1 MTSLVLGLLVL
12 VPAVVGGLLA
22 LTAALPRRGNG
33 PAEGAGHGRGRP
45 LSERAAGVVGVGT
58 ALVTLVLSAV
68 AASTRP
74 SVQMPFLDGLPLGL
88 RVDGLASVMAPTVAT
103 VTLLVLVFSLGAADG
118 ELTGEVG
125 ASRARFSGLML
136 IFAAAALVTATATTL
151 TTLLLA
157 WELMGA
163 MSWALIGFRWDVE
176 RHVQGGLTALVTTR
190 TADLGLYVAAGAA
203 LAGGAGLGLDA
214 LADASP
220 GWRHVIAAGVLVA
233 GLGKAAQLPFSF
245 WLSRAMEGPS
255 PVSALLHSAA
265 MVALGGFLLLRVQPL
280 LAATGWAGSAAAW
293 VGVLTAAGLGLVAC
307 FQRDLKQLLAA
318 STGAQLGF
326 VVMAAG
332 LPSLAGGMAQLVAHA
347 ATKALLF
354 LAAGVWLGLLGT
366 RQLDQLHGVAR
377 RWPAVGWAATVGAV
391 SLAGV
396 APLSLWATKDAIL
409 GASLSSAQPASPALY
424 AVGLVAAALSAAY
437 SARILAAIWGLSS
450 APRADAGPTTGTGTG
465 TGTATAAGAAPGT
478 AAGSA
483 AGSAAGAAPG
493 TGRPGLDRTV
503 PLLVLAVGAA
513 TLGVLALPPAEELLA
528 ETLGTAAAAANVALL
543 TVSALAAAVVLVAV
557 LRRGIPDAA
566 RSRLGAS
573 AASWLGLERAAYR
586 LVVAPAF
593 WLAGLL
599 ARFDDGVLDRVPDLA
614 AAGAR
619 RVARD
624 LSGLDLDVVDAG
636 VERLAVA
643 VRRLGQR
650 ARRPQTGQLY
660 QYYLQAVVVVALAVV
675 LLVSSVVV
683 R

>member
-478 AAGSA
+478 AAG
-483 AGSAAGAAPG
+483 AAPG

-599 ARFDDGVLDRVPDLA
+599 ARFDDGVLDRAPDLV
-614 AAGAR
+614 AAGGR
-619 RVARD
+619 RAASE
-624 LSGLDLDVVDAG
+624 LSALDRKVVDAG
-636 VERLAVA
+636 VEGLAVA